1 MSSPESEA
9 VTCFIARWESSGG
22 SERANYQLFLAEL
35 CDLLDLA
42 RPDPAQPDNRDNAYV
57 FERSVHF
64 TDADGRQTTN
74 FIDLYRQGCFVC
86 ETKQGVDDPGG
97 SDLLS
102 NADRETERTHK
113 QGHGK
118 RGSGVWNTAMKKAR
132 GQGQRYIRSLPASEG
147 RPPFL
152 LVVDVGYVIE
162 VYAEFT
168 RSGGQYTPYPDARS
182 HRIDLAELHD
192 ERIRERL
199 RAIWLDPLS
208 LDPARVS
215 AAVTRDL
222 AARLAR
228 LARSLE
234 GGGREPDQV
243 SAFLMR
249 CLFTM
254 FAEDVGL
261 LPARA
266 FTDLLGSLRQDPEFF
281 RPSMEQLWAA
291 MNAGGASTLLRQKL
305 VRFNGGLFA
314 EQQALDLT
322 EDQIGLLVECAQADW
337 ANVEPAIFGTLLERA
352 LDPSERHK
360 LGAHYTP
367 REYVERLVLPTV
379 VEPLRDDW
387 ASAEAAATQHEANGD
402 TDAAVATIED
412 FLKRLTQVRVLDPAC
427 GSGNF
432 LYVTLEHLKR
442 LEGEVLDALH
452 GLGASQ
458 SSFETDGITVDP
470 HQLLGLEVN
479 PRAVAIADIV
489 LWIGYLQ
496 WHFRTHGNVSPPE
509 PVLRNFHNIR
519 HADALIDWDNVEP
532 VLDDNGDA
540 VTHWDGR
547 TTRPDPVTGNEV
559 PDDTARLPEQR
570 YLGTRKAVW
579 PAAEFII
586 GNPPF
591 IGAGPMRAALGDGY
605 TEAVRSTYSEL
616 PESCDFVMYWWHKAA
631 ELARLGKIRRFG
643 FITTNSL
650 RQTFNRRVV
659 TPHLAHKKPLSLLW
673 AVPDHP
679 WVDAGEGA
687 AVRIAMTVAGPGKQP
702 GQLNIIDE
710 EIAGAG
716 EAREVRFNAKRGQ
729 LHANLSIGADV
740 GSAKPL
746 LANKGLSCPGVK
758 LHGSGFIVTPE
769 KARDL
774 GLGQIPGL
782 ERHIRE
788 YRNGR
793 DLTKSP
799 RGVMVIDL
807 FGLDAEQVRRR
818 YPAVYQHVRENVWPE
833 RRENK
838 RRVYRDNWWIFGEP
852 RRELRPALSGI
863 IRYIATVE
871 TSKHRTFQ
879 FLDHSILPD
888 NMLVNIAMDQAW
900 AMGVLS
906 SRLHVAW
913 ALATG
918 GRLGVGNDPRYN
930 KSRCFETFPFPAAN
944 DSQKSRIAGIAEQL
958 DQHRKERL
966 AEHTDITLT
975 GIYNVLEKER
985 AGEALT
991 DKERAVHDRA
1001 LVGVLRELHNE
1012 LDAAV
1017 AEAYGWPADL
1027 SDDELLEKLLALNHE
1042 RAAEERSGQ
1051 VRWLR
1056 PDYQNPEGRSA
1067 AAQAEIAVAAQ
1078 QDAGVTAKPKL
1089 PKDLPSRFSAVRA
1102 ALSHLP
1108 AGGDTESVATQFHG
1122 AHRNTVDE
1130 ILQTLAGIGQVSRS
1144 GDGIYRL

>member
-9 VTCFIARWESSGG
+9 VTCFISRWESSGG

-86 ETKQGVDDPGG
+86 ETKQGVDGPGG

-182 HRIDLAELHD
+182 HRIELAELHD
-192 ERIRERL
+192 ERIRDRL

-266 FTDLLGSLRQDPEFF
+266 FTDLLDSLRQDPEFF
-281 RPSMEQLWAA
+281 RPSMEQLWAT
-291 MNAGGASTLLRQKL
+291 MNAGGASTQLRHKL
-305 VRFNGGLFA
+305 MRFNGGLFA
-314 EQQALDLT
+314 EQRALDLT

-458 SSFETDGITVDP
+458 TSFETDGITVDP

-519 HADALIDWDNVEP
+519 HADALIEWDDVEP
-532 VLDDNGDA
+532 VLDDHGDPI
-540 VTHWDGR
+540 THWDGR
-547 TTRPDPVTGNEV
+547 TTRPDPVTANE
-559 PDDTARLPEQR
+559 
-570 YLGTRKAVW
+570 
-579 PAAEFII
+579 
-586 GNPPF
+586 
-591 IGAGPMRAALGDGY
+591 
-605 TEAVRSTYSEL
+605 
-616 PESCDFVMYWWHKAA
+616 
-631 ELARLGKIRRFG
+631 
-643 FITTNSL
+643 
-650 RQTFNRRVV
+650 
-659 TPHLAHKKPLSLLW
+659 
-673 AVPDHP
+673 VPDHP

-687 AVRIAMTVAGPGKQP
+687 AVRIAMTVAGPGAQV
-702 GQLNIIDE
+702 GQLNLIDE